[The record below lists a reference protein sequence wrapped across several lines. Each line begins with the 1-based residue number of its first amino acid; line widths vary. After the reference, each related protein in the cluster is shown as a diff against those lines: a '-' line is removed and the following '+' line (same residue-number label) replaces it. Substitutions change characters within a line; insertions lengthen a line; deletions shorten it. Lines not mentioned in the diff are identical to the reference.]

1 VFRHLVVRVGEEE
14 ANVAADVDLRAVGRQ
29 RLSFDGPEVRARL
42 DLGVVCVIERHRRVV
57 DAEVVSLHPLP
68 DEGGKLVAPGA
79 DEHAEVA
86 NLHVQVKVESGAVGV
101 VAEETKSFGRHLEIG
116 G

>member
-1 VFRHLVVRVGEEE
+1 
-14 ANVAADVDLRAVGRQ
+14 
-29 RLSFDGPEVRARL
+29 
-42 DLGVVCVIERHRRVV
+42 
-57 DAEVVSLHPLP
+57 
-68 DEGGKLVAPGA
+68 
-79 DEHAEVA
+79 VA